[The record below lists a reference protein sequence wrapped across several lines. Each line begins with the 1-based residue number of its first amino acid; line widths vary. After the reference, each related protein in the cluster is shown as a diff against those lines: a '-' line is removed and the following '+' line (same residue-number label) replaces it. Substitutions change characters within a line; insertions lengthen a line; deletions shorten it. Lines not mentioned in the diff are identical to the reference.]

1 MRAKLRV
8 LLRSDTLFRT
18 TSMKTPM
25 NPTPAIPGVPRPGNL
40 KLWAGVFLLPVSL
53 GAWLL
58 WPSSEPV
65 ASVAPPLRVSTV
77 AAGPAMLDHSVQVN
91 GTLVAR
97 EEIAISSSV
106 PEQRVAEVKVEEGDS
121 VQAGQLLAR
130 LETQGLDAQ
139 VRQAQATWARARAAV
154 DQQEAVTVE
163 AQASFKRIEPLGGS
177 GTVSE
182 QQVDERRAQ
191 ADSAA
196 ASLRAARAEV
206 DQALAQLADAR
217 HQRSKADI
225 QAPFAGVIAERAA
238 RAGSLSGGDPMFRLV
253 REGLIELEGEVAET
267 DLIDI
272 APGQTLRVQ
281 IAGISSPMEGTIRLV
296 VPKVDARSRLGRVR
310 IALGS
315 SPLLR
320 AGTYAQATLGLERRK
335 LDVTLPAR
343 ALSIIDASRASVMHV
358 NDQGIIARRMV
369 TAGRRS
375 GDLLEIT
382 SGLQAG
388 ERVVANASAFVR
400 EGDVVVTSAADAP
413 LTQETP

>member
-1 MRAKLRV
+1 
-8 LLRSDTLFRT
+8 
-18 TSMKTPM
+18 MKTPM
-25 NPTPAIPGVPRPGNL
+25 NPTFSISSAPRPRNL
-40 KLWAGVFLLPVSL
+40 KRWTCIFLLLVSM

-58 WPSSEPV
+58 WPVSKPV
-65 ASVAPPLRVSTV
+65 APVTPPQRVSTV
-77 AAGPAMLDHSVQVN
+77 TAGPAMLDRTVQVN

-106 PEQRVAEVKVEEGDS
+106 PEQRVAEVKVEEGNS

-139 VRQAQATWARARAAV
+139 VHQAQAALARTRAAV
-154 DQQEAVTVE
+154 GQQEAVTAE
-163 AQASFKRIEPLGGS
+163 AQASFKRIEPLKGS

-206 DQALAQLADAR
+206 EQALAQLADAR

-225 QAPFAGVIAERAA
+225 RAPFAGIIAERAA
-238 RAGSLSGGDPMFRLV
+238 RTGALSDGDPLFRLI
-253 REGLIELEGEVAET
+253 RDGLIEFEGDVAET
-267 DLIDI
+267 DLLAIE
-272 APGQTLRVQ
+272 PGQTLRVQ
-281 IAGISSPMEGTIRLV
+281 IAGISSPLEGTVRLV
-296 VPKVDARSRLGRVR
+296 APKVDARSRLGRAR
-310 IALGS
+310 IALGY

-320 AGTYAQATLGLERRK
+320 AGTYAQATLVHARRK
-335 LDVTLPAR
+335 LEVTLPVR
-343 ALSIIDASRASVMHV
+343 ALSIIDASRASVMLV
-358 NDQGIIARRMV
+358 NDEGIIARRMV
-369 TAGRRS
+369 ATGRRS

-400 EGDVVVTSAADAP
+400 EGDVVIASAADA
-413 LTQETP
+413 TQYQEAP

>member
-1 MRAKLRV
+1 
-8 LLRSDTLFRT
+8 
-18 TSMKTPM
+18 MKTPM
-25 NPTPAIPGVPRPGNL
+25 NPTPSTPGAPRPHNL
-40 KLWAGVFLLPVSL
+40 KRWTCIFLLLVSM

-58 WPSSEPV
+58 WPVSKPLAPV
-65 ASVAPPLRVSTV
+65 TPPQRVSTV
-77 AAGPAMLDHSVQVN
+77 TAGPAMFDRTVQVN

-106 PEQRVAEVKVEEGDS
+106 PEQRVAEVNVEEGDS
-121 VQAGQLLAR
+121 VEAGQLLAR

-139 VRQAQATWARARAAV
+139 VRQAQAALARARAAV
-154 DQQEAVTVE
+154 GHQEAVTVE
-163 AQASFKRIEPLGGS
+163 AHASFKRIEPLGGS

-225 QAPFAGVIAERAA
+225 RAPFAGVIVERVA
-238 RAGSLSGGDPMFRLV
+238 RTGALSGGDPMFRLI
-253 REGLIELEGEVAET
+253 REGVIEFEGEVAET
-267 DLIDI
+267 ELIDI

-281 IAGISSPMEGTIRLV
+281 VAGISSPMEGTIRRV
-296 VPKVDARSRLGRVR
+296 DPKVDARSRLGRVR
-310 IALGS
+310 IALGY

-320 AGTYAQATLGLERRK
+320 AGTFARATLVLARRK
-335 LDVTLPAR
+335 LDVTLPVR
-343 ALSIIDASRASVMHV
+343 ALSIIDASRASVMRV
-358 NDQGIIARRMV
+358 NEQGIIARQV
-369 TAGRRS
+369 VATGRRS
-375 GDLLEIT
+375 ADLLEIT

-400 EGDVVVTSAADAP
+400 EGDAVIASVTDAP
-413 LTQETP
+413 LTQEAR